1 MECGLFLR
9 DRNDIAKN
17 ALRIQVQFRPV
28 RSYYLHWDGKS
39 IILAAQKK
47 KRSSFWTTGLTCRA
61 AAHTAGGGRGLEEPR
76 NTAGGN
82 LEFYYYDISDRIT
95 DK

>member
-9 DRNDIAKN
+9 DRNDVTKN
-17 ALRIQVQFRPV
+17 ALKIQVQFRPV

-47 KRSSFWTTGLTCRA
+47 RDHLSGLQA
-61 AAHTAGGGRGLEEPR
+61 
-76 NTAGGN
+76 
-82 LEFYYYDISDRIT
+82 
-95 DK
+95 